1 MKNIFKRNYLD
12 EMQEQKLLKIE
23 SHGVW
28 IAFSLLVISM
38 LVQIAYANYTKT
50 EAHVAG
56 EMITF
61 FILDIYI
68 LFSCIKNGIWAR
80 SIKASNKTNAI
91 GALIAGVIVG
101 LLNTF
106 TFPHETEQ
114 AIVGAFIMSALFTGI
129 LTYILLQI
137 CMSITNKRRNKLDE
151 NYDEE

>member
-1 MKNIFKRNYLD
+1 MRNIFKRNYLD

-28 IAFSLLVISM
+28 IAFSLLIISM
-38 LVQIAYANYTKT
+38 FVQIAYANYTKT

-91 GALIAGVIVG
+91 AALIAGIIVG
-101 LLNTF
+101 LLNAF
-106 TFPHETEQ
+106 TFQHETEQ
-114 AIVGAFIMSALFTGI
+114 AMVCAFIMSALFTGM

-137 CMSITNKRRNKLDE
+137 CMNITNKRRNKLDE
-151 NYDEE
+151 NDDEE

>member
-1 MKNIFKRNYLD
+1 MKNIFRRNYLD

-23 SHGVW
+23 SHSVW

-50 EAHVAG
+50 DAHVAG

-101 LLNTF
+101 LLNAF

-151 NYDEE
+151 NDDEE

>member
-1 MKNIFKRNYLD
+1 MRNIFKRNYLD

-38 LVQIAYANYTKT
+38 FVQMAYANYTGT
-50 EAHVAG
+50 EPHILG
-56 EMITF
+56 EVITF
-61 FILDIYI
+61 FALDIYI

-91 GALIAGVIVG
+91 AALIAGIIVG
-101 LLNTF
+101 LLNAF
-106 TFPHETEQ
+106 TFQHETEQ
-114 AIVGAFIMSALFTGI
+114 AMVGAFIMSALFTGI

-151 NYDEE
+151 NDDEE

>member
-23 SHGVW
+23 SHAVW

-50 EAHVAG
+50 DAHVAG

-101 LLNTF
+101 LLNAF

-129 LTYILLQI
+129 LTYLLLQI
-137 CMSITNKRRNKLDE
+137 CMAATNKRRNKLDE
-151 NYDEE
+151 SDDEE

>member
-101 LLNTF
+101 LLNAF

-137 CMSITNKRRNKLDE
+137 CMKITNKRRNKLDE
-151 NYDEE
+151 NDDEE

>member
-91 GALIAGVIVG
+91 VALIAGVIVG
-101 LLNTF
+101 LLNAF

-129 LTYILLQI
+129 LTYILLQV
-137 CMSITNKRRNKLDE
+137 CMKITNKRRNKLDE
-151 NYDEE
+151 NDDEE

>member
-28 IAFSLLVISM
+28 IAFSLLIISM
-38 LVQIAYANYTKT
+38 FVQIAYANYTKT

-91 GALIAGVIVG
+91 AALIAGIIVG
-101 LLNTF
+101 LLNAF
-106 TFPHETEQ
+106 TFQHETEQ
-114 AIVGAFIMSALFTGI
+114 AMVGAFIMSALFTGM

-137 CMSITNKRRNKLDE
+137 CMNITNKRRNKLDE
-151 NYDEE
+151 SDDEE

>member
-1 MKNIFKRNYLD
+1 MRNIFKRNYLD

-38 LVQIAYANYTKT
+38 LIQIAYANYTKT

-101 LLNTF
+101 LLNAF
-106 TFPHETEQ
+106 TLPLETEQ
-114 AIVGAFIMSALFTGI
+114 EIVATFIMSALFTGM

-137 CMSITNKRRNKLDE
+137 CMNITNKRRNKLDE
-151 NYDEE
+151 SDDEE

>member
-1 MKNIFKRNYLD
+1 MRNIFKRNYLD

-91 GALIAGVIVG
+91 GALIAGIIVG
-101 LLNTF
+101 LLNAF
-106 TFPHETEQ
+106 TLPLKTEQ
-114 AIVGAFIMSALFTGI
+114 EIVGAFIMSALFTGI

-137 CMSITNKRRNKLDE
+137 CMNITNKRRNKLDE
-151 NYDEE
+151 SDDEE

>member
-38 LVQIAYANYTKT
+38 FVQMAYANYTKT
-50 EAHVAG
+50 EPHILG
-56 EMITF
+56 EVITF
-61 FILDIYI
+61 FALDIYM
-68 LFSCIKNGIWAR
+68 LFSCIKNGIWSR
-80 SIKASNKTNAI
+80 SIKASKKTNAI
-91 GALIAGVIVG
+91 GALIAGIIVG

-106 TFPHETEQ
+106 TFQHETEQ
-114 AIVGAFIMSALFTGI
+114 AMVVSFIMSTLFTGI

-137 CMSITNKRRNKLDE
+137 CMSMTNKRRNKLDE
-151 NYDEE
+151 SDDEE

>member
-1 MKNIFKRNYLD
+1 MRNIFKRNYLD

-38 LVQIAYANYTKT
+38 FVQMAYANYTGT
-50 EAHVAG
+50 EPHILG
-56 EMITF
+56 EVITF
-61 FILDIYI
+61 FTLDIYM

-91 GALIAGVIVG
+91 GAIIAGVIVG
-101 LLNTF
+101 LLNAF

-114 AIVGAFIMSALFTGI
+114 AMVGAFIMSALFTGI

-137 CMSITNKRRNKLDE
+137 CMNITNKRRNKLDE
-151 NYDEE
+151 SDDEE

>member
-28 IAFSLLVISM
+28 IAFSLLIISM
-38 LVQIAYANYTKT
+38 FVQIAYANYTKT

-91 GALIAGVIVG
+91 AALIAGIIVG
-101 LLNTF
+101 LLNAF
-106 TFPHETEQ
+106 TFQHETEQ
-114 AIVGAFIMSALFTGI
+114 AMVGAFIMSMLFTGI

-137 CMSITNKRRNKLDE
+137 CMNITNKRRNKLDE
-151 NYDEE
+151 SDDEE

>member
-1 MKNIFKRNYLD
+1 MKNIFKQNYLD

-23 SHGVW
+23 SHGIW
-28 IAFSLLVISM
+28 IAFSLLIISM
-38 LVQIAYANYTKT
+38 FVQIAYANYTKT
-50 EAHVAG
+50 EAHIAG

-91 GALIAGVIVG
+91 GALVAGIIVG
-101 LLNTF
+101 LLNAF

-137 CMSITNKRRNKLDE
+137 CMKITNKRRNKLDE
-151 NYDEE
+151 SDDEE

>member
-50 EAHVAG
+50 DAHVAG

-80 SIKASNKTNAI
+80 SIKASNKTNSI

-101 LLNTF
+101 LLNAF

-137 CMSITNKRRNKLDE
+137 CMKITNKRRNKLDE
-151 NYDEE
+151 SDEEE

>member
-23 SHGVW
+23 SHAVW

-101 LLNTF
+101 LLNAF

-114 AIVGAFIMSALFTGI
+114 AIVGTFIMSALFTGI
-129 LTYILLQI
+129 LTYLLLQI
-137 CMSITNKRRNKLDE
+137 CMKITNKRRNKLDE
-151 NYDEE
+151 SDEEE